1 MKIRSNTKIIA
12 ASWISL
18 ILIVLIT
25 IGIFLFRLEPLIT
38 DFAISNA
45 KSDLLNTANKSVI
58 SVLENSNVTYD
69 NLSHINRDKNN
80 KITGIEVDTKNINLL
95 KSKISVLIDKE
106 ILKKEIYIVK
116 IPLGT
121 LISNEYF
128 GGFGPKIK
136 FYSQLSNGCRV
147 DFKSSFTSTGI
158 NQTRHRI
165 IINVTLSGVI
175 LILNKHSNFSVSTSY
190 IAAETIIVGTV
201 PKTYASLADGKK

>member
-106 ILKKEIYIVK
+106 ILKKESYIVK

-165 IINVTLSGVI
+165 IINITLSGVI
-175 LILNKHSNFSVSTSY
+175 LILNRHRSFSVSTSY
-190 IAAETIIVGTV
+190 IAAETIIVGAV
-201 PKTYASLADGKK
+201 PETYASLADGKK

>member
-25 IGIFLFRLEPLIT
+25 IGIFLFRLEPLIA

-201 PKTYASLADGKK
+201 PETYASLADGKK